1 MWRMK
6 INKVSEFKEE
16 EREERREKNL
26 AAKYVVCIIKR
37 TTSLACTITHNPKM
51 FSFL

>member
-1 MWRMK
+1 MK
-6 INKVSEFKEE
+6 INKVSEFKGE
-16 EREERREKNL
+16 EREKEKNL